1 MKEPSSIADPAA
13 LTDIPM
19 LADYDRELTQAGAKA
34 EHDVRVQQ
42 QREPFGIYSS
52 DELRRGHAQ
61 LATAD
66 LDWSQVVDLR
76 RRASE
81 IITDEV
87 EEHTRSNGRSLTSDD
102 RLLLGRAIIRRV
114 VSDHVRSL
122 HRSGAELWSPAQE
135 ETYVTAVE
143 NAVFGYGRLQPLLE
157 ISDVEN
163 IEIHGWNSVVIQ
175 YGDGRRQ
182 QMPPVADSDA
192 ELIEAIRFLGQ
203 NSQPSRP
210 FDDTHPTMTLALGER
225 FRLHAMAFGLSY
237 RPSIVIRQHTL
248 TDVSLADLAEGGLM
262 PYEVAQFL
270 DAAILARKS
279 MVISGDQ
286 GAGKTTLLR
295 ALINSIP
302 LNERFGTL
310 ETDYELMTH
319 LQPGRENILALQA
332 RVGHGETS
340 GGGRVGDFTISELVP
355 EALRQNLSRLVVG
368 EVRGGEAAAMFEA
381 MQAGTGTLST
391 THSHSAE
398 STMDRLASRV
408 AQGGVLTVDEAYRQ
422 IAHNIHL
429 FIYVKLLDET
439 WKGGTR
445 RRYVSEIRQ
454 VTRAIEHGRP
464 VTHLTYHA
472 TGTGSQ
478 SAGFFPDADFEAEL
492 LPFRR
497 GLSRSTRRRPTVERH
512 P

>member
-1 MKEPSSIADPAA
+1 MREQTSIDQPAA
-13 LTDIPM
+13 LADVPM
-19 LADYDRELTQAGAKA
+19 LAEYDKELSSRAPSSRPSVTAS
-34 EHDVRVQQ
+34 
-42 QREPFGIYSS
+42 QRQPVGVYRS
-52 DELRRGHAQ
+52 DELRSRAVQ
-61 LATAD
+61 LPTGD
-66 LDWSQVVDLR
+66 LDWTQVVDLR

-81 IITDEV
+81 IITDEA
-87 EEHTRSNGRSLTSDD
+87 EDYARSSGRPLASED
-102 RLLLGRAIIRRV
+102 RLLLGRSIIRRV
-114 VSDHVRSL
+114 VADHVRSL
-122 HRSGAELWSPAQE
+122 HRSGAELWSPTRE
-135 ETYVTAVE
+135 EAYVTAVE
-143 NAVFGYGRLQPLLE
+143 NSIFGYGRLQPLLE
-157 ISDVEN
+157 MPDVEN
-163 IEIHGWNSVVIQ
+163 IEIHGWDSVVVQ
-175 YGDGRRQ
+175 YGDGRRTR
-182 QMPPVADSDA
+182 MPAVADSDTD
-192 ELIEAIRFLGQ
+192 LVEAIRFLGQ
-203 NSQPSRP
+203 NSEPSRP
-210 FDDTHPTMTLALGER
+210 FDDTHPTMTLAMGER

-248 TDVSLADLAEGGLM
+248 TDVSLADLADGGLM

-270 DAAILARKS
+270 DAAILARRS

-295 ALINSIP
+295 ALINAIP
-302 LNERFGTL
+302 FNERFGTL

-340 GGGRVGDFTISELVP
+340 GGSRIGDFTISELVP
-355 EALRQNLSRLVVG
+355 EALRQNLSRLVIG

-398 STMDRLASRV
+398 STIDRLASRV
-408 AQGGVLTVDEAYRQ
+408 AQAGVLSVEEAYRQ

-429 FIYVKLLDET
+429 FIYVRLVDET

-454 VTRAIEHGRP
+454 VTRAIENGRP
-464 VTHLTYHA
+464 VTHLTYSA
-472 TGTGSQ
+472 SGSASR
-478 SAGFFPDADFEAEL
+478 SAGFFPDAEFEAEL

-497 GLSRSTRRRPTVERH
+497 DLRSMRGHSATEH
-512 P
+512 QL